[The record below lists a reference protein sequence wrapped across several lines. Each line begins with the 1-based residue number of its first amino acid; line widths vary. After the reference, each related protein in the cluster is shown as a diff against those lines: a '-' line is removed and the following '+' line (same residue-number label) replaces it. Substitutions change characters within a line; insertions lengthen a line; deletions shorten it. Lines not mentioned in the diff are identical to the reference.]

1 MSGGVVVTGG
11 SGFLGSTFIRRALSK
26 GQPVVNVDA
35 GTYAADERRLQSVRR
50 SADSSQFRT
59 EQLDVATNAFTTL
72 VRRLRPAV
80 IVHFAA
86 QTHVTRSENDAEAFA
101 YANVDGTRGVLK
113 AAEDSSTDLVLHV
126 STDEIYGPCQGPP
139 FREED
144 PVVES
149 DPATSAYANSKA
161 QADEI
166 ARQSFPRVPVIV
178 ARLSN
183 CFGPWQHPEKAIA
196 RWTVRAL
203 QKQPIPVWGDGKQV
217 RDWMHAEDA
226 TSGLELLIEHGARG
240 MVYNIAP
247 QGRERTNL
255 EVARGVGSAAGHSAE
270 AVYLTQYDRPMHDR
284 RYAIDASR
292 IRELGWRP
300 VGSLDDRLIET
311 VDWYRQHRRW
321 WEPLLPEA
329 EDLYSDVLESS
340 K

>member
-11 SGFLGSTFIRRALSK
+11 SGFLGSTFVRRAVSR
-26 GQPVVNVDA
+26 GQPVVNVDV

-50 SADSSQFRT
+50 STDSSQFRT
-59 EQLDVATNAFTTL
+59 EQMDVATNAFTTL
-72 VRRLRPAV
+72 VRRLRPSV

-113 AAEDSSTDLVLHV
+113 AAEDAGTDLVLHV
-126 STDEIYGPCQGPP
+126 STDEIYGPCLGPP
-139 FREED
+139 FREDD

-149 DPATSAYANSKA
+149 DPATSAYAKSKA
-161 QADEI
+161 RADEI

-203 QKQPIPVWGDGKQV
+203 QKQPIPVWGDGNQV

-226 TSGLELLIEHGARG
+226 TSGLELLIERGTLG

-255 EVARGVGSAAGHSAE
+255 EVARSVASAAGHSPD
-270 AVYLTQYDRPMHDR
+270 AVYLSEYDRPLHDR

-300 VGSLDDRLIET
+300 VGSFDDRLMET
-311 VDWYRQHRRW
+311 VDWYRLHPSW

-329 EDLYSDVLESS
+329 EALYSDELESS
-340 K
+340 P